1 MNCVSQIARKE
12 NKFYE
17 VTGNSVPVEKAV
29 FKDKVIVSF
38 TASSNIMSI
47 ELHRGDLEQLNES
60 RGYKRMKL
68 VKNEES
74 KLYFCPSW
82 SLEFGESLRVK

>member
-12 NKFYE
+12 NRFCE
-17 VTGNSVPVEKAV
+17 VTGNLVPVV

-38 TASSNIMSI
+38 SASPNIVCI
-47 ELHRGDLEQLNES
+47 KLHRGDLEQLNES
-60 RGYKRMKL
+60 RGYKRMKV
-68 VKNEES
+68 VKNKES

-82 SLEFGESLRVK
+82 SLEFGESLRMK